1 MGDTLKTELNELI
14 VNIENMIIKNQ
25 RKAHNQKYY
34 AKHRLERLEKIKIKK
49 ECTLCHKQVSTSNM
63 NRHMKGSN
71 CINKDC
77 IRKKRVSEIE
87 SLKNQIIE
95 LQSTVSKSKMLL
107 KDE

>member
-1 MGDTLKTELNELI
+1 MEDIITTDLNELI
-14 VNIENMIIKNQ
+14 ENILKTNIKDQ
-25 RKAHNQKYY
+25 RKTQNQKYY
-34 AKHRLERLEKIKIKK
+34 AKHRLERLEKIKIKM

-77 IRKKRVSEIE
+77 IRKKRVTEIQ
-87 SLKNQIIE
+87 SLKNQITE
-95 LQSTVSKSKMLL
+95 LKKVLL

>member
-1 MGDTLKTELNELI
+1 MENIITTDLIELI
-14 VNIENMIIKNQ
+14 ENIQNMNIKDQ
-25 RKAHNQKYY
+25 RKIHNQKYY
-34 AKHRLERLEKIKIKK
+34 AKHRLERLEKIKIKM

-87 SLKNQIIE
+87 SLKNQITD
-95 LQSTVSKSKMLL
+95 LKSKMLL

>member
-1 MGDTLKTELNELI
+1 MENIITTDLNELI
-14 VNIENMIIKNQ
+14 ENIKNMNIKDQ
-25 RKAHNQKYY
+25 RKTQNQKYY
-34 AKHRLERLEKIKIKK
+34 AKHRLERLEKIKIKM

-87 SLKNQIIE
+87 SLKNQITD
-95 LQSTVSKSKMLL
+95 LKSKMLL

>member
-1 MGDTLKTELNELI
+1 MEDTLKTDLNELI
-14 VNIENMIIKNQ
+14 ENIKNMNIKDQ
-25 RKAHNQKYY
+25 RKTQNQKYY
-34 AKHRLERLEKIKIKK
+34 AKHRLERLEKIKIKM

-87 SLKNQIIE
+87 SLKNQITD
-95 LQSTVSKSKMLL
+95 LKSKMLL

>member
-1 MGDTLKTELNELI
+1 MEDTLKTDLNELI
-14 VNIENMIIKNQ
+14 ENIKNMNIKDQ
-25 RKAHNQKYY
+25 RKTQNQKYY
-34 AKHRLERLEKIKIKK
+34 AKHRLERLEKIKIKM

-77 IRKKRVSEIE
+77 IRKKRVSEIQ
-87 SLKNQIIE
+87 SLKNQITE
-95 LQSTVSKSKMLL
+95 LKSKMLL

>member
-1 MGDTLKTELNELI
+1 MEDIITTDLNELI
-14 VNIENMIIKNQ
+14 ENILKTNIKDQ
-25 RKAHNQKYY
+25 RKIQNQKYY
-34 AKHRLERLEKIKIKK
+34 AKHRLERLEKIKLKM

-77 IRKKRVSEIE
+77 IRKKRVTEIQ
-87 SLKNQIIE
+87 SLKNQITE
-95 LQSTVSKSKMLL
+95 LKKVLL

>member
-1 MGDTLKTELNELI
+1 MEDTVTTDLKELIENILKT
-14 VNIENMIIKNQ
+14 NIKDQ
-25 RKAHNQKYY
+25 RKTHNQKYY
-34 AKHRLERLEKIKIKK
+34 AKHRLERLEKIKIKM

-77 IRKKRVSEIE
+77 IRKKRVTEIQ
-87 SLKNQIIE
+87 SLKNQITE
-95 LQSTVSKSKMLL
+95 LKSKMLL